1 MQQEYLG
8 ARYNLSYILEI
19 HVYEN
24 DKRNDRFNRI
34 LNLREKEREV
44 NYSVP
49 HIGKCEQL
57 P

>member
-8 ARYNLSYILEI
+8 AKYNLSYILEI

-24 DKRNDRFNRI
+24 DKRNDRFNHI
-34 LNLREKEREV
+34 LNLTEKEREV